1 MGLLTLSAGAANI
14 RQVQIDSIAIS
25 VFKKLIKCLFQQ
37 VFELNEKMM
46 FLRTTMKFYI
56 IHINCHKEIK
66 IQEAGGVYFSPIVT
80 KKINVE
86 C

>member
-46 FLRTTMKFYI
+46 FLRTTMKYYI
-56 IHINCHKEIK
+56 IHINFHKEIK
-66 IQEAGGVYFSPIVT
+66 IQEAGGVYLSPIVR
-80 KKINVE
+80 KKFNVE

>member
-46 FLRTTMKFYI
+46 FLRTTMKYY
-56 IHINCHKEIK
+56 INCHKEIK
-66 IQEAGGVYFSPIVT
+66 IQEAGGVYLSPTVR
-80 KKINVE
+80 KKN
-86 C
+86 